1 LDNAAFLP
9 YPVTIHRAGVVLTF
23 TLNRGGARNAVIG
36 SRSGRWHTEETMPA
50 ARVLRIPYSAASPV
64 HMANAPPTTQ
74 NPSAAKSR
82 A

>member
-1 LDNAAFLP
+1 LDNAPFSP
-9 YPVTIHRAGVVLTF
+9 HPVTIHRAGVVLTF
-23 TLNRGGARNAVIG
+23 TLNRGATGNAVIG
-36 SRSGRWHTEETMPA
+36 SRSARWRTEETMPA
-50 ARVLRIPYSAASPV
+50 ARVLRIPYSATSPA